1 MLQTMDVRETPAW
14 RKALGLAHEV
24 CAALE
29 GAGDLPGDSGQR
41 LRRAALAVP
50 SLVADAFLDTGAG
63 DCRERLSD
71 AAARV
76 AELRQLLL
84 SPELRLFVPGPE
96 ADELLVGG
104 GGAGGRDPDA
114 RRQVPR
120 GVTLPD
126 FPTSC

>member
-41 LRRAALAVP
+41 LRRAALAVL
-50 SLVADAFLDTGAG
+50 SLVADAFLETGAG

-76 AELRQLLL
+76 TELRQLLRG
-84 SPELRLFVPGPE
+84 PELRLFVPGPE
-96 ADELLVGG
+96 ADALLAEAETL
-104 GGAGGRDPDA
+104 AGEIRILCGKCPEA
-114 RRQVPR
+114 
-120 GVTLPD
+120 
-126 FPTSC
+126 

>member
-24 CAALE
+24 CVALE

-50 SLVADAFLDTGAG
+50 SLVADAFLETGAR
-63 DCRERLSD
+63 DCRERLAD

-76 AELRQLLL
+76 AELEQLLRA
-84 SPELRLFVPGPE
+84 PELRRFVPGPE
-96 ADELLVGG
+96 ADALLAETEALAGEIRILGG
-104 GGAGGRDPDA
+104 NCPEA
-114 RRQVPR
+114 
-120 GVTLPD
+120 
-126 FPTSC
+126 

>member
-1 MLQTMDVRETPAW
+1 MLRKTMDVRETPAW

-29 GAGDLPGDSGQR
+29 GAGEFPDDSGHR

-50 SLVADAFLDTGAG
+50 SLVADAFLDTGAE

-76 AELRQLLL
+76 AELRHLLR
-84 SPELRLFVPGPE
+84 SPELRLLVPGPE
-96 ADELLVGG
+96 ADALLSE
-104 GGAGGRDPDA
+104 AEALALEIRA
-114 RRQVPR
+114 L
-120 GVTLPD
+120 GVKCPEA
-126 FPTSC
+126 

>member
-14 RKALGLAHEV
+14 RKALVLAHEV
-24 CAALE
+24 CAVLE
-29 GAGDLPGDSGQR
+29 GAGDLPGDSGSR

-63 DCRERLSD
+63 DCRQRLSD

-84 SPELRLFVPGPE
+84 SSELRLFVPGPE
-96 ADELLVGG
+96 AESLLSEAEVL
-104 GGAGGRDPDA
+104 AGEIQMLCG
-114 RRQVPR
+114 
-120 GVTLPD
+120 
-126 FPTSC
+126 SCPEA

>member
-14 RKALGLAHEV
+14 RKAIGLAHEV

-50 SLVADAFLDTGAG
+50 SLVADAFLETGAG

-76 AELRQLLL
+76 AELGLLL
-84 SPELRLFVPGPE
+84 QGPDLRRFVPGPE
-96 ADELLVGG
+96 ADGLLAEAESL
-104 GGAGGRDPDA
+104 AGEIRLLGSKCA
-114 RRQVPR
+114 EA
-120 GVTLPD
+120 
-126 FPTSC
+126 

>member
-24 CAALE
+24 CVTLE

-50 SLVADAFLDTGAG
+50 SLVADAFLDTGAY

-76 AELRQLLL
+76 AELRQLLRT
-84 SPELRLFVPGPE
+84 PELRQLLRTPELRMFVPGPE
-96 ADELLVGG
+96 ADALLAEAEALAGEIR
-104 GGAGGRDPDA
+104 ALGGRCPEA
-114 RRQVPR
+114 
-120 GVTLPD
+120 
-126 FPTSC
+126 